1 MLSAST
7 MPHLLA
13 PTITITP
20 SASSRPGKASSVSL
34 KAISTRSVQPR
45 TKPATTPTTSP
56 MAVASVT
63 VSSAT
68 RQLVAAPCIAR
79 LATSRPNSSVPS
91 QCAIEGGCSLERR
104 SMPSGL

>member
-1 MLSAST
+1 
-7 MPHLLA
+7 MPHWLA

-34 KAISTRSVQPR
+34 KAMSTRSVQPR
-45 TKPATTPTTSP
+45 TKPATTPTTRP
-56 MAVASVT
+56 TAVASAT
-63 VSSAT
+63 VSSAM
-68 RQLVAAPCIAR
+68 RQLVEAARMAR

-91 QCAIEGGCSLERR
+91 QCAIDGGCSLPRR